1 MYRRWERLTL
11 QKTLDAMTDL
21 VYCPRCEAPVLEEG
35 GGDHFG
41 QCASCELAFCTLC
54 REAFHPGM
62 QCMEP
67 EERLKVLGE
76 RARGNKNAGKAER
89 ERCDA
94 NGTLQI
100 RKLSIY
106 VSLLLKHVALHPHE
120 AHEGVSSGQA

>member
-1 MYRRWERLTL
+1 
-11 QKTLDAMTDL
+11 MTDL

-106 VSLLLKHVALHPHE
+106 VSLLLACSPASTRGSRRCVVGA
-120 AHEGVSSGQA
+120 GMSGCCKRRCR

>member
-1 MYRRWERLTL
+1 
-11 QKTLDAMTDL
+11 MTDL
-21 VYCPRCEAPVLEEG
+21 VNCPRCEAPVLEEG